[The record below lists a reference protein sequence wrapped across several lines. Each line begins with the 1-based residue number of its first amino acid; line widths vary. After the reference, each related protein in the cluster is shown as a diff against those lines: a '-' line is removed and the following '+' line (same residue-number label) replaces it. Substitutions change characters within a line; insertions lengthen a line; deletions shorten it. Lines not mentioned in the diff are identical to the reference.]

1 MSKLSFRAR
10 ALDASK
16 PMPVFKTE
24 DLPDLPDF
32 SAINRAVPQM
42 PTGMEKEEESEHHLQ
57 RAISAQQV
65 YGSANQLVIPT
76 PDFETSV
83 NYYEDLYDASYKQP
97 KQYVHVQPLSME
109 QDIPDYDMDAED
121 EEWMRKHS
129 KTFEITKLQFEEMMD
144 RLEKGSGQ
152 QVVTLKEAKLLL
164 KEDDDLIIA
173 VYDYWLN
180 KRLKSMTGCGLM
192 PNVRQEKRDGST
204 SNNPY
209 VAFRR
214 RTEKMQTRKN
224 RKNDEASYEKMLKL
238 RRDLNRAVTLLEMV
252 KRREK
257 SKKEAVHL
265 TLEIFEKRYQM
276 DDLSGTILAE
286 CEELSKRQPSFTIPA
301 IPNGSQ
307 YGPWSMKTEDGLKK
321 KREYKKRKHKEE
333 KKLRQASVSSMGEI
347 EPPRFPD
354 IRSSEEELS
363 PQVQSTSDHE
373 EEADPDGIFAFRRKK
388 GCHYLAPH
396 SDLVQGWPWSLDPP
410 KGTTDHRYR
419 YSCTS
424 LKEPRR
430 CVGLARRRVGRGGRI
445 LLDRA
450 WTPFENYKQLDD
462 ALSNTSDLPV
472 SPLRSPSA
480 SSSQTSLPLSFLLE
494 EIRAKR
500 MLHYRPKTP
509 PPAPQQ
515 APTTSLT
522 PPLSKSQAPMEESI
536 NSLLQHSRTFAAIE
550 TPSKLPQQMLMES
563 DSTAD
568 SDTAGPSSS
577 QQTLPSL
584 ASAAETD
591 TISPLLESQDLQ
603 TLEVDV
609 VNSDS
614 SSDLNTSFG
623 SLPTSRFTLEPS
635 RELSKPKSAIVDPLP
650 VLVSPS
656 SIVGVKENHNNSAAN
671 TLLNH
676 KAVIEASTKVP
687 TGHSTAPAATVLQLN
702 YPLGATKTTTPS
714 TTTPVTT
721 TPSMTTPSNV
731 NAVDGLAMTNS
742 LDVVS
747 QSLSD
752 GGTGSEALRKG
763 SLDRQRTRLNLDGTN
778 VVPSTAQSVSLANA
792 VKRISQANNID
803 VISRDKHEDANHSLD
818 GGACIPN
825 NKSVVM
831 EVT

>member
-16 PMPVFKTE
+16 PMPVYATE
-24 DLPDLPDF
+24 ELPDLPDF

-65 YGSANQLVIPT
+65 YGSANPLVIPT
-76 PDFETSV
+76 PDFERSGE
-83 NYYEDLYDASYKQP
+83 YYDAIYENSYKQP

-121 EEWMRKHS
+121 EEWMKKHS
-129 KTFEITKLQFEEMMD
+129 KNFEITSLQFEEMMD

-180 KRLKSMTGCGLM
+180 KRLKSMTGCGLI

-265 TLEIFEKRYQM
+265 TLEIFEKRFQM
-276 DDLSGTILAE
+276 DDFSGAILAD

-301 IPNGSQ
+301 IPNGNQ
-307 YGPWSMKTEDGLKK
+307 YSSWSIKTEDGLKK

-333 KKLRQASVSSMGEI
+333 KKLRQMTSSSTGEI
-347 EPPRFPD
+347 EPTRFPD

-363 PQVQSTSDHE
+363 PQVQSTSDPE
-373 EEADPDGIFAFRRKK
+373 EETDPDGVFAFRRKK
-388 GCHYLAPH
+388 GCHYVAPH
-396 SDLVQGWPWSLDPP
+396 PELSRGWPWSDEQPRAI
-410 KGTTDHRYR
+410 TDNRYR

-424 LKEPRR
+424 LREPRR
-430 CVGLARRRVGRGGRI
+430 CIGLARRRVGRGGRV

-450 WTPFENYKQLDD
+450 WTPFQNYKELDD
-462 ALSNTSDLPV
+462 CLLNPPPTEPIM
-472 SPLRSPSA
+472 SPLRSPSL
-480 SSSQTSLPLSFLLE
+480 SSSQTSLPLSVLLD

-500 MLHYRPKTP
+500 MLHFRPKTP
-509 PPAPQQ
+509 PPPIQPAP
-515 APTTSLT
+515 S
-522 PPLSKSQAPMEESI
+522 PPLPQLPPSQVPMEESLE
-536 NSLLQHSRTFAAIE
+536 SLLPSGSFPTIE
-550 TPSKLPQQMLMES
+550 TPSRLPQQIL
-563 DSTAD
+563 TD
-568 SDTAGPSSS
+568 SDGVPEGDVAPT
-577 QQTLPSL
+577 QTLPSL
-584 ASAAETD
+584 APSD
-591 TISPLLESQDLQ
+591 SIVPLLESQDLQ
-603 TLEVDV
+603 TVEVDV

-614 SSDLNTSFG
+614 SSELNTSFG

-635 RELSKPKSAIVDPLP
+635 RELTKHKSMVVEPLP
-650 VLVSPS
+650 VLVPPTTLK
-656 SIVGVKENHNNSAAN
+656 VKENHANTVN

-676 KAVIEASTKVP
+676 KALLEATTKVP

-702 YPLGATKTTTPS
+702 YPLGVAKPSNPTAATPTTTTPS
-714 TTTPVTT
+714 NAQTP
-721 TPSMTTPSNV
+721 N
-731 NAVDGLAMTNS
+731 DGIVTNS
-742 LDVVS
+742 VDVIMQSSSEAGVVS
-747 QSLSD
+747 DSLLKGNLMREKNK
-752 GGTGSEALRKG
+752 GGF
-763 SLDRQRTRLNLDGTN
+763 DGTN
-778 VVPSTAQSVSLANA
+778 VVVSSTQNVSLANA

-803 VISRDKHEDANHSLD
+803 VISRDKHEDSNHSLD
-818 GGACIPN
+818 SACIPN

>member
-16 PMPVFKTE
+16 PMPVYMTE
-24 DLPDLPDF
+24 ELPDLPDF

-65 YGSANQLVIPT
+65 YGSANPLVIPT

-83 NYYEDLYDASYKQP
+83 SYYEELYDPSYKQP

-109 QDIPDYDMDAED
+109 QDIPDYDMDADD
-121 EEWMRKHS
+121 EEWMRKHR
-129 KTFEITKLQFEEMMD
+129 KTFEITELQFEEMMD

-152 QVVTLKEAKLLL
+152 RVVTLKEAKLLL

-180 KRLKSMTGCGLM
+180 KRLKSMTGCGLI
-192 PNVRQEKRDGST
+192 PSVRQEKRDGST

-276 DDLSGTILAE
+276 EDFSGTILAE

-301 IPNGSQ
+301 IPNGNQ
-307 YGPWSMKTEDGLKK
+307 YAPWSMKTEDGLKK
-321 KREYKKRKHKEE
+321 KREYKKRKHKDE
-333 KKLRQASVSSMGEI
+333 KKLRQTSVSSLGEI
-347 EPPRFPD
+347 EPARFPD

-363 PQVQSTSDHE
+363 PQVQSISDHE

-388 GCHYLAPH
+388 GCHYVAPH
-396 SDLVQGWPWSLDPP
+396 SDLVQGWPWSADPP
-410 KGTTDHRYR
+410 RGVTDNRYR
-419 YSCTS
+419 YCCTS
-424 LKEPRR
+424 LREPRR

-450 WTPFENYKQLDD
+450 WSPFQDFKRLDD
-462 ALSNTSDLPV
+462 ALSSPSDPLV
-472 SPLRSPSA
+472 SPLRSASA

-515 APTTSLT
+515 PSATSPSPTL
-522 PPLSKSQAPMEESI
+522 PQSQVLME
-536 NSLLQHSRTFAAIE
+536 NSLDSFLQPSRTIPAIQ

-563 DSTAD
+563 DSTVD
-568 SDTAGPSSS
+568 SDAAGPSAS

-584 ASAAETD
+584 VSGPEPDAVA
-591 TISPLLESQDLQ
+591 PLLDSQDLQ

-614 SSDLNTSFG
+614 SSELNTSFG

-635 RELSKPKSAIVDPLP
+635 RELSKTKSAVVEQLP

-656 SIVGVKENHNNSAAN
+656 SVVGVKENHSSSAAN
-671 TLLNH
+671 ALLNH

-687 TGHSTAPAATVLQLN
+687 IGHSTAPAATVLQLN
-702 YPLGATKTTTPS
+702 YPLGTTKITTPS
-714 TTTPVTT
+714 TTTPSTT
-721 TPSMTTPSNV
+721 MPIVSTSASV
-731 NAVDGLAMTNS
+731 NAMDGVVVTNS
-742 LDVVS
+742 VDVVS
-747 QSLSD
+747 PSMLD
-752 GGTGSEALRKG
+752 VGTGSDALRKG
-763 SLDRQRTRLNLDGTN
+763 SLDRQRTRLNLDGTS
-778 VVPSTAQSVSLANA
+778 VVPSTAQNVSLANA
-792 VKRISQANNID
+792 VKRMSQANNID
-803 VISRDKHEDANHSLD
+803 VISRDKHEDSNHSLD
-818 GGACIPN
+818 GNACIPN